1 VRIGASAAV
10 VVLAAVA
17 CGGVD
22 PSPANSVYVVT
33 VHVDG
38 PGRLISLPPAIDCPG
53 TCSAAFAGVS
63 WITLAA
69 ISGDDASFV
78 EWSRGCSGATGCAF
92 VPTRGVDIVARFE
105 PLRTA
110 QKK

>member
-1 VRIGASAAV
+1 MRIGASAAV
-10 VVLAAVA
+10 VALAAVA

-53 TCSAAFAGVS
+53 TCSAAFAGGS

-92 VPTRGVDIVARFE
+92 VPTRGVDVVARFE